1 MPELETQV
9 GGKTLRLES
18 GTIARQADAAV
29 LATWGDTKVLVTVVC
44 QPTAQELDYFPLR
57 VDFEER
63 FYAGGKIPGGF
74 FKREGRP
81 SDDAVLAARLID
93 RPIRPLFPDGYREE
107 VHIVATVL
115 SGERDAPPDVV
126 GLIGASAALLISP
139 APFAGPVGAVRLGM
153 DGDEIVPHPT
163 EKMDIVVAGT
173 RSTVTMVEGHLR
185 EVPDERV
192 VEAFALAHKLIQELI
207 EFQERFAAL
216 HTVTKR
222 APAPPPP
229 EATAVR
235 ELSLIHI

>member
-1 MPELETQV
+1 
-9 GGKTLRLES
+9 
-18 GTIARQADAAV
+18 
-29 LATWGDTKVLVTVVC
+29 GDTKVLVTVVC

-81 SDDAVLAARLID
+81 SDDAVIAARLID

-115 SGERDAPPDVV
+115 SAERDAPPDVV

-153 DGDEIVPHPT
+153 DGDTIVPHPHDDLRET
-163 EKMDIVVAGT
+163 GAMDIVVAGT

-192 VEAFALAHKLIQELI
+192 VEAIEFAHGHIRELI
-207 EFQERFAAL
+207 AFQEEFAAL
-216 HTVTKR
+216 HTV
-222 APAPPPP
+222 
-229 EATAVR
+229 
-235 ELSLIHI
+235 